1 MLSNFEWSLTKLASH
16 DSPKHDL
23 DRIIIFSHQTILLIT
38 EPAKWQL
45 HGTIEGLGDQEAE
58 PAAHLA
64 PHSFFGPT
72 YDFVFF
78 ILLFLIFIFSYFL
91 FFFSLSFLLSYF
103 LVLLFFM
110 FLIFLNFFFLFLFSS
125 SYFSCFV
132 FL

>member
-38 EPAKWQL
+38 EAAKWQL

-72 YDFVFF
+72 YDFVFLYP
-78 ILLFLIFIFSYFL
+78 IISY
-91 FFFSLSFLLSYF
+91 
-103 LVLLFFM
+103 
-110 FLIFLNFFFLFLFSS
+110 IPFFLFVLLLFS
-125 SYFSCFV
+125 
-132 FL
+132 